1 MKWNEAAER
10 ALTATDAMGP
20 TRGRHLMAQERL
32 AEDLTRERDGLYASL
47 VARATERKLARDWAT
62 TFFRTTSS
70 RAPEPA
76 PAPTP
81 TPDP

>member
-1 MKWNEAAER
+1 VEILKWNEAA
-10 ALTATDAMGP
+10 
-20 TRGRHLMAQERL
+20 
-32 AEDLTRERDGLYASL
+32 
-47 VARATERKLARDWAT
+47 ERKLARDWAP

-70 RAPEPA
+70 RAPDPA